1 MVKKMNLNSLTTE
14 TRNEASINIDQ
25 LNTLE
30 IVKVINN
37 EDKKVAAAISRVL
50 PEIAE
55 AIDAITERFNKGGRI
70 IYCGAGTSGRLGALD
85 AIELTPTYS
94 VSPDRAFGIMAGGK
108 EAMFKAIE
116 GAEDS
121 KELAIADLKAVAL
134 SSSDV
139 LIAIAASGR
148 TPYTIAAIEYGNEL
162 GALTISVTCN
172 RYGQMN
178 QIAQIGIAPVVGPE
192 VITGSTR
199 MKAGTAQKMILNM
212 ISTGVMIKTGKV
224 YQNLMINVQPT
235 NEKLIQRSIN
245 IIVDATGIENHL
257 AADFLEK
264 ADNNVAAAIVM
275 IKTGVSNKEAT
286 QLLKDYKGRIS
297 DILRMNDSKWI

>member
-1 MVKKMNLNSLTTE
+1 MDINSLTTE

-25 LNTLE
+25 LDASE

-37 EDKKVAAAISRVL
+37 EDKKVAAAITKVL

-162 GALTISVTCN
+162 GALTVSVSCN

-178 QIAQIGIAPVVGPE
+178 QIAKIGIAPVVGPE

-245 IIVDATGIENHL
+245 IIVDATGIENDL
-257 AADFLEK
+257 AADFLER
-264 ADNNVAAAIVM
+264 ADNNVAVAIVM
-275 IKTGVSNKEAT
+275 IKTGISNEEAT
-286 QLLKDYKGRIS
+286 QLLIDNNGRIS
-297 DILRMNDSKWI
+297 DILRMNESGNDA

>member
-1 MVKKMNLNSLTTE
+1 MDLNSLTTE
-14 TRNEASINIDQ
+14 TRNQASINIDQ
-25 LNTLE
+25 LDALE

-37 EDKKVAAAISRVL
+37 EDKKVAEAITRVL
-50 PEIAE
+50 PKVAE
-55 AIDAITERFNKGGRI
+55 AIDAITERFNKGGRM

-121 KELAIADLKAVAL
+121 KELAIADLKAVNL
-134 SSSDV
+134 SPNDV

-162 GALTISVTCN
+162 GALTVSVSCN
-172 RYGQMN
+172 HYGQMN

-264 ADNNVAAAIVM
+264 ADNNVAVAIVM
-275 IKTGVSNKEAT
+275 IKTGVSNEEAT
-286 QLLKDYKGRIS
+286 QLLNDYNGRIS
-297 DILRMNDSKWI
+297 DIIRMNESK

>member
-1 MVKKMNLNSLTTE
+1 MDLNSLTTE

-25 LNTLE
+25 LDTLE

-121 KELAIADLKAVAL
+121 KELAIADLKAVEL
-134 SSSDV
+134 SPNDV
-139 LIAIAASGR
+139 VIAIAASGR

-162 GALTISVTCN
+162 GALTVSVSCN
-172 RYGQMN
+172 QYGQMN

-257 AADFLEK
+257 AADFLER

-275 IKTGVSNKEAT
+275 IKTGVSNKEAI

-297 DILRMNDSKWI
+297 DILQMNESKYNA

>member
-1 MVKKMNLNSLTTE
+1 MKKMDLNSLTTE

-25 LNTLE
+25 LDTLE

-37 EDKKVAAAISRVL
+37 EDKKVAAAITRIL

-121 KELAIADLKAVAL
+121 KELAIADLKAAEL
-134 SSSDV
+134 SPSDV

-172 RYGQMN
+172 QYGQMN

-257 AADFLEK
+257 AADFLER

-275 IKTGVSNKEAT
+275 IKTGVSNKEAI

-297 DILRMNDSKWI
+297 DILQMNESKYNA